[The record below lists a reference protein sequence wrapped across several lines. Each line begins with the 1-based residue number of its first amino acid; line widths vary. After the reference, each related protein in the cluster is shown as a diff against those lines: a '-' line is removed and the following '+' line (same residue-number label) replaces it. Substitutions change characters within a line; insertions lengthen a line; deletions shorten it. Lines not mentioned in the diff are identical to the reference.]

1 MPVERVAAAPALNW
15 PNVSPPVIAT
25 AEGPFIRILLE
36 FMAAERVVVTQ
47 AIYVGRLSTD
57 RVRGLVLFGLKGL
70 VIHGWEIGS
79 VIVCTE
85 MVESFRGLIEGYLY
99 LLPA

>member
-1 MPVERVAAAPALNW
+1 
-15 PNVSPPVIAT
+15 
-25 AEGPFIRILLE
+25 
-36 FMAAERVVVTQ
+36 MAAERVVVTE

-70 VIHGWEIGS
+70 VIHGREIGS

-85 MVESFRGLIEGYLY
+85 KVESFRGLIEGYLY